1 MLIVAKEQQV
11 ITEIDKSNDMLAE
24 TKQTTELGKSYWSNN
39 GVYQKQ
45 YDELYE
51 QLVPSSGESDTIHGE
66 MIRAV
71 SRLYYDFCNNGNCNV
86 IEIERD
92 TCQECGGSGY
102 VDNDDEDGIED
113 CYWCEG
119 QGTEEGDI
127 VIDEYYQEM
136 IDFLENNM
144 ENTKSLDVLIDFLE
158 DKSLG
163 YGKYSFDDKQ
173 MKIYNDLV
181 DAVMYQVINS
191 ENQKIV

>member
-1 MLIVAKEQQV
+1 
-11 ITEIDKSNDMLAE
+11 MLAE
-24 TKQTTELGKSYWSNN
+24 TKQTTELGNSYWGNN

-51 QLVPSSGESDTIHGE
+51 KLVPLSGEAETIHGE

-86 IEIERD
+86 LEYEQD

-113 CYWCEG
+113 CYWCDG

-127 VIDEYYQEM
+127 VIDDYYQEM
-136 IDFLENNM
+136 IDFLEDNM
-144 ENTKSLDVLIDFLE
+144 VNTKSLDVLIDFLE
-158 DKSLG
+158 DKSYG
-163 YGKYSFDDKQ
+163 YGKYTFNDKE

-181 DAVMYQVINS
+181 DAVMYQILTT
-191 ENQKIV
+191 ENEKRVVKDLEV